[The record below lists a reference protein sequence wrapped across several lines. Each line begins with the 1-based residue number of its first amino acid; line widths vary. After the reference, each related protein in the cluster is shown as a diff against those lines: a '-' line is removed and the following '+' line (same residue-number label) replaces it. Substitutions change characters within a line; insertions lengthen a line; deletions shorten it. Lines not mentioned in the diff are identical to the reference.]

1 MNLKKLILE
10 ALDHAERRRKRHLER
25 MASEVLYALRMSCR
39 NRFRDFIRS
48 KGKIGFGKYVTMDY
62 ERLKDHLEK
71 QFKPGMTWKNRNK
84 WHIDHIKPLSSY
96 KYINDDGTINK
107 KEIEASWNI
116 KNMQPLW
123 DHENLTKGKRWNTK
137 GKKRFKL

>member
-84 WHIDHIKPLSSY
+84 WHIDHIRPLSSY

-123 DHENLTKGKRWNTK
+123 DHENLTKGKSWNTK
-137 GKKRFKL
+137 SKR

>member
-84 WHIDHIKPLSSY
+84 WHIDHIRPLSSY

-137 GKKRFKL
+137 PKRYTL